1 MLFLNY
7 TPDLTETDMTI
18 YREIVK
24 DMDAVVY
31 MRIRD
36 LAETTYCS
44 TASIQRFCQK
54 FDCSGWAEFKTKLR
68 MYNNQR
74 NNRGQL
80 PNDID
85 GGEITRS
92 IAACE
97 DGQYQQA
104 IDRAAHLLYEHS
116 QVVWVGFGTSR
127 IVADYGAVTYSNS
140 VNMSFAV
147 TAPSTHP
154 QIDYPE
160 AVYKSMCVVICS
172 VSGENRVVI
181 GYMNELLKH
190 GVPIIAITNSANSTI
205 ARLSTVALAYYV
217 TPQDL
222 DGANL
227 TSQTP
232 AIYIIEKMTRRAMM
246 LARPENVRQLED
258 NTSYQ

>member
-68 MYNNQR
+68 MYNNQS
-74 NNRGQL
+74 NHRGQL

-127 IVADYGAVTYSNS
+127 IVADYG
-140 VNMSFAV
+140 
-147 TAPSTHP
+147 
-154 QIDYPE
+154 Q
-160 AVYKSMCVVICS
+160 
-172 VSGENRVVI
+172 
-181 GYMNELLKH
+181 
-190 GVPIIAITNSANSTI
+190 
-205 ARLSTVALAYYV
+205 
-217 TPQDL
+217 
-222 DGANL
+222 
-227 TSQTP
+227 
-232 AIYIIEKMTRRAMM
+232 
-246 LARPENVRQLED
+246 
-258 NTSYQ
+258 

>member
-7 TPDLTETDMTI
+7 TPELTETDMTI

-24 DMDAVVY
+24 DMDAVIY

-54 FDCSGWAEFKTKLR
+54 FDCSGWAEFKAKLR
-68 MYNNQR
+68 MYNNQMSH
-74 NNRGQL
+74 RGQL

-104 IDRAAHLLYEHS
+104 MDRAAHLLYEHA
-116 QVVWVGFGTSR
+116 QVVWIGFGTSR
-127 IVADYGAVTYSNS
+127 IVAEYGAATYSNS
-140 VNMSFAV
+140 VNLSFSIS
-147 TAPSTHP
+147 APMTHP
-154 QIDYPE
+154 QVDYPE
-160 AVYKSMCVVICS
+160 AVYKAMCAVVCS

-181 GYMNELLKH
+181 GYLNELIKH
-190 GVPIIAITNSANSTI
+190 QVPVIAITNSANSTI
-205 ARLSTVALAYYV
+205 ARLATVALAYYV

-232 AIYIIEKMTRRAMM
+232 AIYIIEKITRRAMM
-246 LARPENVRQLED
+246 LARPENVRHLED
-258 NTSYQ
+258 NVMP

>member
-36 LAETTYCS
+36 LAEATYCS

-68 MYNNQR
+68 MYNTQR
-74 NNRGQL
+74 NNSGQL

-85 GGEITRS
+85 GGEIVRS
-92 IAACE
+92 IQACE
-97 DGQYQQA
+97 DGQYQQSM
-104 IDRAAHLLYEHS
+104 DRAAHLLYEHA
-116 QVVWVGFGTSR
+116 QVMWVGVGTSHV
-127 IVADYGAVTYSNS
+127 VAEYGAVTYSNS

-147 TAPSTHP
+147 SAPSAHP
-154 QIDYPE
+154 LVDYSE
-160 AVYKSMCVVICS
+160 AVYASMCAVICS
-172 VSGENRVVI
+172 VTGENRVVI

-205 ARLSTVALAYYV
+205 ARLATVALAYYV

-222 DGANL
+222 DGGNL

-232 AIYIIEKMTRRAMM
+232 AIYIIEKITRRAMM
-246 LARPENVRQLED
+246 LARPENVRQLEQA
-258 NTSYQ
+258 NL